1 MVLTGARVANS
12 KPGCLPMMTAIY
24 DSPDGDLPDPALSA
38 LLLGSYRRLVGQP
51 LAQAGLDDA
60 QAAQWLY
67 NDAPFCVLAHNAAI
81 DPIFIYANKAAQR
94 CFEYGWAEF
103 VSLPSRLSAEAPN
116 RAERQRLLDQV
127 TRNGFASNYT
137 GVRISK
143 SGRRFFIENAT
154 VWQLLDDEGVSHG
167 QGAML
172 PRWRDVVPGGAGT
185 P

>member
-1 MVLTGARVANS
+1 
-12 KPGCLPMMTAIY
+12 MTASH
-24 DSPDGDLPDPALSA
+24 DSPDGGLPNTALSA
-38 LLLGSYRRLVGQP
+38 LLLESYRRVVGQS
-51 LAQAGLDDA
+51 LAPAGLDGA

-67 NDAPFCVLAHNAAI
+67 NDAPFCVLAHNAAA

-103 VSLPSRLSAEAPN
+103 VTLPSRLSAEAPN

-143 SGRRFFIENAT
+143 SSRRFFIENAT
-154 VWQLLDDEGVSHG
+154 VWQLLDDQGVPLG

-172 PRWRDVVPGGAGT
+172 PRWRDVLAGDAGM